1 MLIVHLTEQIITINQ
16 LYVHQRNTVSDKSN
30 IKKIAIFFFKNTT
43 CIKTRVNNLQSCDCH
58 FVYQLLEK

>member
-1 MLIVHLTEQIITINQ
+1 MYIKEIQSQIKVI
-16 LYVHQRNTVSDKSN
+16 L
-30 IKKIAIFFFKNTT
+30 KKIAIFKKKNTT

>member
-1 MLIVHLTEQIITINQ
+1 MYIKEIQSQIKVIF
-16 LYVHQRNTVSDKSN
+16 
-30 IKKIAIFFFKNTT
+30 KKIAIFFLNTI